1 MSRRRSLRRS
11 SKRIKKSVKPSR
23 TRSRKTSRTRENGPV
38 LCVLSK
44 GFPLYA
50 SKHRDIGSLILD
62 YTRDNQNRT
71 GEMCLLDNLTWFADL
86 KQAVQYVGNK
96 TRIFK
101 WKAKHPIKLLSVS
114 PKNKK
119 YFERLFR
126 QTPRA
131 KFYTLNVIPSKIP
144 EEHLSHPYFSM
155 KSNEQALFLFQFAFG
170 YLKID
175 EQAEFIELIHD
186 LINAE
191 AVDLRGRKGGSI
203 MPNVTTL
210 RKYYQTGEDKYRN
223 YPLNRVSFY
232 EVDRMAVLNLCMVA
246 RNPVF
251 DGIFVPQQKSFW
263 FSNTEKERPMD
274 LLEYAFFRPHEK
286 LTFEGEL
293 EKKQKN

>member
-1 MSRRRSLRRS
+1 
-11 SKRIKKSVKPSR
+11 
-23 TRSRKTSRTRENGPV
+23 
-38 LCVLSK
+38 
-44 GFPLYA
+44 
-50 SKHRDIGSLILD
+50 
-62 YTRDNQNRT
+62 
-71 GEMCLLDNLTWFADL
+71 MCLLDNLTWFADL

-114 PKNKK
+114 PQNKN
-119 YFERLFR
+119 YFERLFH

-131 KFYTLNVIPSKIP
+131 KFYTLNVVPSKIP

-170 YLKID
+170 YLPLE
-175 EQAEFIELIHD
+175 EQADFIDLIHD
-186 LINAE
+186 LIKAD

-210 RKYYQTGEDKYRN
+210 RKYYQTGEDKYSDEDKLKRASYRH

-232 EVDRMAVLNLCMVA
+232 EVDRMAALNLCMVV